1 MNRKLLFNKLCTLL
15 LLFHEKER
23 GIEDSSLPIICIL
36 KDLIT
41 LPPNYLSIKRL
52 NHNFAK
58 ATTDKK
64 GNYSR
69 SHGINIRYKLI

>member
-23 GIEDSSLPIICIL
+23 GIEDSALPIICIL

-41 LPPNYLSIKRL
+41 LPPNYLYIKRL
-52 NHNFAK
+52 NHNVTK

-69 SHGINIRYKLI
+69 SHGTKIRYKLI

>member
-23 GIEDSSLPIICIL
+23 GIEDSSLSIICIL

-41 LPPNYLSIKRL
+41 MLQKRL
-52 NHNFAK
+52 LI
-58 ATTDKK
+58 KK
-64 GNYSR
+64 R
-69 SHGINIRYKLI
+69 IIAEVME

>member
-1 MNRKLLFNKLCTLL
+1 MNRKLFLISCVPL

-41 LPPNYLSIKRL
+41 MLQKRL
-52 NHNFAK
+52 LI
-58 ATTDKK
+58 KK
-64 GNYSR
+64 R
-69 SHGINIRYKLI
+69 IIAEVME

>member
-23 GIEDSSLPIICIL
+23 GIEDSCLSIICIL

-41 LPPNYLSIKRL
+41 MLQKRL
-52 NHNFAK
+52 LI
-58 ATTDKK
+58 KK
-64 GNYSR
+64 R
-69 SHGINIRYKLI
+69 IIAEVME